1 MNTPVDSRAFIDDL
15 LTAPAVT
22 GPAAPPAAGTTVDL
36 SIKRF
41 VLAELLGKAATVVP
55 TRDVAPV
62 LKNVRVDAA
71 DGRLRIAATDTELS
85 MVVTTELVEIRT
97 PGSCV
102 LPAKRMLDIL
112 KEAGEFD
119 VHLHVTGNSAAI
131 TIGRTTWNQM
141 LATGA
146 DFPDVSAP
154 LGDTMLTAV
163 NRAAFAA
170 ALHQV
175 RYAACRDANRASL
188 MMINIAGGTMTAA
201 DGARFAQ
208 TPVESIGF
216 DCQIPIDA
224 VDDLLKLTKA
234 HDLDEIGVG
243 QTPTGL
249 IFTFGA
255 DTFIVTAMLSEF
267 PDLQAQWLRP
277 ALANKHPLT
286 VNRVELLAAVR
297 RVRIS
302 ADPNTSAIALNLA
315 ANTVTVAGRDMYG
328 NWATEAVQAG
338 WEGPDRTLVVNHG
351 YLVDAVTHHTG
362 DWCGFVLGDDTRTR
376 KSPLLLRDTDTGGAA
391 VVQQMNLDW
400 SQA

>member
-1 MNTPVDSRAFIDDL
+1 MNTPVASRAFIDDL
-15 LTAPAVT
+15 LSAPAATAPA
-22 GPAAPPAAGTTVDL
+22 ARPAAGTTVEL

-41 VLAELLGKAATVVP
+41 ILRELLEKAATVVP

-85 MVVTTELVEIRT
+85 MVVTTELVDIRT

-119 VHLHVTGNSAAI
+119 VHLTVTGSSAAI
-131 TIGRTTWNQM
+131 TIGRTTWNQS
-141 LATGA
+141 LATGS

-154 LGDTMLTAV
+154 IGDTVLTAV
-163 NRAAFAA
+163 NREAFAA
-170 ALHQV
+170 ALRAV

-188 MMINIAGGTMTAA
+188 MMINIAGNTMTAA

-208 TPVESIGF
+208 TPTEPLGF

-224 VDDLLKLTKA
+224 VDDLLKLMKG

-243 QTPTGL
+243 QTPKGL

-255 DTFIVTAMLSEF
+255 DTFIVTTLLAEF
-267 PDLQAQWLRP
+267 PDLEAQWLRP

-286 VNRVELLAAVR
+286 VNRAELLAAIR

-302 ADPNTSAIALNLA
+302 ADTNTSAIALHLSENL
-315 ANTVTVAGRDMYG
+315 VTVAARDKY
-328 NWATEAVQAG
+328 NTATEAIQAQWDRG
-338 WEGPDRTLVVNHG
+338 ERTLVLNHT

-376 KSPLLLRDTDTGGAA
+376 RSPLLLRDTDTGGSA

-400 SQA
+400 SQP